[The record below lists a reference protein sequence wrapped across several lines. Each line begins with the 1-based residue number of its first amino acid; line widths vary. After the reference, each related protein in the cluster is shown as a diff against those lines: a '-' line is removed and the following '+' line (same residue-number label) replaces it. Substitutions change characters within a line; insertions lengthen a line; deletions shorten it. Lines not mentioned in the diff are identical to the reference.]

1 MNDASTNAH
10 HQRPDQDLPDLSA
23 VRLFPLPNVVL
34 FPRLILPLHIFE
46 ERYKAMTA
54 DALTGD
60 RQIAMALL
68 KPGWEKSY
76 YERPAIEPVVCVG
89 TILSHERL
97 PDGKYNFLLQGH
109 TRARVVHEHPR
120 EEGRLYRVA
129 ALEAVAQPQ
138 VLEIDLTRV
147 RQRIANLFSDEGGLL
162 ARLSVAGPARKVIA
176 SSLPTEGVIDWLAFH
191 LFDDIALKHG
201 LLAEPDVRKRADVAI
216 RVLHT
221 MAPTCPTHPHLN

>member
-1 MNDASTNAH
+1 MHDAPSFG
-10 HQRPDQDLPDLSA
+10 DLSA
-23 VRLFPLPNVVL
+23 VPLFPLPNVVL
-34 FPRLILPLHIFE
+34 FPRAVLPLHIFE
-46 ERYKAMTA
+46 ERYKQMTA
-54 DALTGD
+54 DAIVGAEDTGQSA
-60 RQIAMALL
+60 RIAMGLFR
-68 KPGWEKSY
+68 PGWEKSY
-76 YERPAIEPVVCVG
+76 YGRPAIEPVVCVG
-89 TILSHERL
+89 RILNHEKL

-109 TRARVVHEHPR
+109 TRARVMHEHPR

-191 LFDDIALKHG
+191 LFDDFALKHG